1 MENTTKPIKSMDAE
15 EAKAYINQH
24 KEGAFNLIDVRQP
37 GEYETQ
43 RIPGAKLIS
52 LPELNERLNEIEPAK
67 PTIVY
72 CASGRRS
79 LAASQLMVGQG
90 FGDVYNLVGGIK
102 SWQGHGATGP
112 PDFGLTSLTGDE
124 SPEEMLI
131 LAYGLEHGLKMFYQ
145 AQADKNDDEELNRLL
160 SNLADIE
167 EAHKNKVFSMY
178 LNLTKSDIGQDAFE
192 SKTVSDMMEGGFTP
206 ESFYEQN
213 QDLLQTVEGV
223 LDLAMMLET
232 QSLDLYLRFSQ
243 KIMDKQSQ
251 KVLNEIADDEK
262 THLTALGRLMDA
274 KVGY

>member
-1 MENTTKPIKSMDAE
+1 MDAE

-24 KEGAFNLIDVRQP
+24 KEGDFNLIDVRQP
-37 GEYETQ
+37 GEYESH
-43 RIPGAKLIS
+43 RIPGAKLIP
-52 LPELNERLNEIEPAK
+52 LPELNERLNEVETVK

-79 LAASQLMVGQG
+79 LAASQMMAGQG
-90 FGDVYNLVGGIK
+90 FEDVYNLVGGIK
-102 SWQGHGATGP
+102 SWQGHKASGP
-112 PDFGLTSLTGDE
+112 TEIGMSLLTGDE

-131 LAYGLEHGLKMFYQ
+131 LAYGLEQGLKMFYQ
-145 AQADKNDDEELNRLL
+145 TQVNKKDDEELNRLL

-178 LNLTKSDIGQDAFE
+178 LNLTKSDINKDAFE
-192 SKTVSDMMEGGFTP
+192 AKTVSDMMEGGFTP

-213 QDLLQTVEGV
+213 QELLQTVEGV

-243 KIMDKQSQ
+243 KFMDKQSQ

-262 THLTALGRLMDA
+262 AHLTALGRLMDV
-274 KVGY
+274 KVGS